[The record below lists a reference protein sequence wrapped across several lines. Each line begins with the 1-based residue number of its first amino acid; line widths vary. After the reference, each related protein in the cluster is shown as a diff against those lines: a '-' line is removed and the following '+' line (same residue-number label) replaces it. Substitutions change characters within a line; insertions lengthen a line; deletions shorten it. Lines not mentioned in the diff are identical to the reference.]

1 MSVFNQGD
9 EVLPNAVINH
19 FRLQYLDSSKSLS
32 LRCFS
37 REEHS
42 NLQWLTRDVMSLPDV
57 LSAQAVNDID
67 ALNIVSSDDGRDLT
81 LNIMNF
87 SSASTGYYICRSN
100 QSGSEVEVLTT
111 TSKL

>member
-19 FRLQYLDSSKSLS
+19 FRLFDSNKFLS

-42 NLQWLTRDVMSLPDV
+42 NLQWLTRDVTSLPDV

-67 ALNIVSSDDGRDLT
+67 ALNIVSSDFGRDLT

-87 SSASTGYYICRSN
+87 SSANTGYFICRSN

-111 TSKL
+111 TSKLW